1 MGGSR
6 GAGLEPGRRV
16 DLGRVAGAVGAP
28 PHDIPASMASYRMTR
43 STRSPDQADEPPEGD
58 APRRS
63 GHDRVGVSGSQV
75 AASVLASTSAAV
87 VASVF
92 GVAGT
97 VIGAAVVSVVAT
109 VGTAAYGLGI
119 RRTKAGL
126 QQLQAVRLGRSDA
139 TTGSRAA
146 TRPSGGPAVD
156 AGDPPAPTGAAPSPA
171 AEAGATRWWEGFAR
185 HRFRLAGGV
194 ALVLALS
201 LGAVSLIEVVT
212 DGPLSG
218 GSSGGRTSIG
228 AVLGRDSDDSGGA
241 TEGPTPTTA
250 PGGSTEAPSPT
261 PEARSDGST
270 TTTEGGA
277 GTTTT
282 TERNP
287 TSTTTTA
294 PPATTTTSPPTTTTT
309 TTPPAEPG

>member
-1 MGGSR
+1 
-6 GAGLEPGRRV
+6 
-16 DLGRVAGAVGAP
+16 
-28 PHDIPASMASYRMTR
+28 MTR
-43 STRSPDQADEPPEGD
+43 STRSPDDTDEPPEGD

-146 TRPSGGPAVD
+146 TRPSGGSAVD

-228 AVLGRDSDDSGGA
+228 AVLGRGSDGGGA
-241 TEGPTPTTA
+241 TEGPTPTTV
-250 PGGSTEAPSPT
+250 PSGSTEAPSPT

-309 TTPPAEPG
+309 SAPPAEPG